1 LAQTVRRQPQATIGA
16 DNPDFQ
22 GGMAARTCGITHEH
36 SEGAGGTPTGQH
48 MTTTLE
54 QLNAAE
60 TSAFIAALHGIYEHS
75 PWIPERA
82 ALQRPFRN
90 LTAFKLALHKVVTDA
105 SRAEQLGLIRA
116 HPELAGRAAIA
127 GELTAE
133 STGEQAK
140 AGLNLCSPEE
150 FARLQQLNADYNAKF
165 GFPFILAVKGPTGA
179 GLTRQQIIAT
189 FARRLRNQPEDEL
202 REALRQ
208 IGRIAEMRINDLLG
222 YRPVMGATVMQWA
235 EEIGAL
241 SEDEGA
247 LTCTYLTE
255 THQRTAEQIAQW
267 MREAGMHVH
276 IDAVGNVV
284 GRYLSTDPQARTL
297 LTGSHYDTVRNGGK
311 YDGREGI
318 LLPIA
323 VVKHLHERGETLPF
337 HFEVIG
343 FSEEEGVRF
352 KSTFLGSNAVTGHF
366 DMKLLD
372 LQDKDGISMR
382 EVITQAGHDVAA
394 IPQIARDPADILGY
408 VEVHI
413 EQGPVL
419 LNRDLPV
426 GIVTSIAGSSRY
438 LVELKGVASHAG
450 TTPMDMRKDAAAAA
464 AEIILYVE
472 QRCSQDQHAAL
483 VGTVG
488 QLQVPRGST
497 NVIPGGCQL
506 SLDIRAAVDEVR
518 MAAVK
523 DVLGKIEE
531 ICGRRSID
539 FKLEETLSA
548 PAAPC
553 APWLMDQLRAATER
567 AGVTPF
573 ELASGAGHD
582 AMAIAKLTDVCML
595 FTRCGN
601 GGISHNPLETM
612 TADDAEVSGQ
622 ILLDFLR
629 SFEVKR

>member
-1 LAQTVRRQPQATIGA
+1 
-16 DNPDFQ
+16 
-22 GGMAARTCGITHEH
+22 MAARTCGITHEH
-36 SEGAGGTPTGQH
+36 SEGAGGAPTGQH

-222 YRPVMGATVMQWA
+222 YRPAMGATVMQWA

-567 AGVTPF
+567 AGVMPF

>member
-1 LAQTVRRQPQATIGA
+1 
-16 DNPDFQ
+16 
-22 GGMAARTCGITHEH
+22 MAARTCGITHEH

-54 QLNAAE
+54 HLNAAE

-90 LTAFKLALHKVVTDA
+90 LTAFKLALHKVVIDA

-222 YRPVMGATVMQWA
+222 YRPAMGATVMQWA